1 MFPALGAGRPAGG
14 GSRLPD
20 VLRSDPLDAPTP
32 TQPRDGTVR
41 ALGIDFGERRI
52 GLALSDETGTIA
64 SPLTTLPRRRGKRP
78 PLRRIEETAHRYGV
92 KALVLGLPLEL
103 TGEESAWSRQVRE
116 IGDQLAARLGI
127 PVHLVDER
135 LTSVRASRA
144 VRGIGL
150 PRRKRE
156 DRARIDAAAAA
167 LILQGWLDGHRPED
181 APTKTP
187 PAENPS

>member
-1 MFPALGAGRPAGG
+1 MDASTQPGG
-14 GSRLPD
+14 GS
-20 VLRSDPLDAPTP
+20 VK
-32 TQPRDGTVR
+32 

-64 SPLTTLPRRRGKRP
+64 SPLTTLSRRRGKRP
-78 PLRRIEETAHRYGV
+78 PLRRIEEAVHRHGV
-92 KALVLGLPLEL
+92 EALVLGLPLEL
-103 TGEESAWSRQVRE
+103 TGEESAWSRHVRE
-116 IGDQLAARLGI
+116 IGDRLAARLGI

-135 LTSVRASRA
+135 LTSVRATRA

-167 LILQGWLDGHRPED
+167 LILQGWLDGHRPEG
-181 APTKTP
+181 ASTETP
-187 PAENPS
+187 AAGNTP